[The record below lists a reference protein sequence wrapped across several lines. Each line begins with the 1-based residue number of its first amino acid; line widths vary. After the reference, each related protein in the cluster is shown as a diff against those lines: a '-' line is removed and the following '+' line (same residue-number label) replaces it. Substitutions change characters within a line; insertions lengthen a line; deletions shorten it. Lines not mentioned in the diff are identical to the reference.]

1 MGGMPVPMLM
11 KGPMFCLLPPCL
23 SMMSKY
29 ASSEGLLNPKP
40 PSLNVTTPGRLPF
53 AIWIGRKYV
62 GAAEVAR
69 ATCQMGKA
77 AASPYMLV
85 VP

>member
-11 KGPMFCLLPPCL
+11 KGPMFCSLPPCL

-53 AIWIGRKYV
+53 GILIGGKYV

-69 ATCQMGKA
+69 AICQMGNG
-77 AASPYMLV
+77 AASPYVPV
-85 VP
+85 VL